1 MIYKLMK
8 GDLIMEALST
18 AITTFMGLVESLL
31 SAILANSVLVVIFA
45 GGMVGFIARGLRK
58 VIKASKIG

>member
-1 MIYKLMK
+1 
-8 GDLIMEALST
+8 MESLTT

-31 SAILANSVLVVIFA
+31 TSILGNTVLVVIFA

>member
-1 MIYKLMK
+1 MTEL
-8 GDLIMEALST
+8 T
-18 AITTFMGLVESLL
+18 AAIGTFMTLVESLL
-31 SAILANSVLVVIFA
+31 TSITGNAILVVIFA

>member
-1 MIYKLMK
+1 
-8 GDLIMEALST
+8 MEALST

-31 SAILANSVLVVIFA
+31 SAILANSVLFVIFA

>member
-1 MIYKLMK
+1 MT
-8 GDLIMEALST
+8 ALGT
-18 AITTFMGLVESLL
+18 AITSFVGLVESLL
-31 SAILANSVLVVIFA
+31 SSILANEVLVVIFA